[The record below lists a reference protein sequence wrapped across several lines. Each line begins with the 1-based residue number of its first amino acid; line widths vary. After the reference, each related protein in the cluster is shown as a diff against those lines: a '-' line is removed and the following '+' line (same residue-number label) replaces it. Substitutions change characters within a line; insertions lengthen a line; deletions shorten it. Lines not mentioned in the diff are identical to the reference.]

1 MRIHEWLK
9 VLAERKGS
17 DLYLA
22 TGASPCAK
30 FGGEL
35 ETIFYDVL
43 SPGEVAG
50 ISVYL
55 TTVCR

>member
-1 MRIHEWLK
+1 MRIHQWLK

-22 TGASPCAK
+22 TNAPPCAK

-35 ETIFYDVL
+35 ETISYDVL
-43 SPGEVAG
+43 SPGEVVE